1 MSNDGLMNWELQLI
15 VIMLSS
21 HLQIYVNLDE
31 YDDQE
36 YVNFD
41 MKIDE

>member
-1 MSNDGLMNWELQLI
+1 MFIFILI
-15 VIMLSS
+15 
-21 HLQIYVNLDE
+21 HLQMYLDLDE

>member
-1 MSNDGLMNWELQLI
+1 MI

-31 YDDQE
+31 YDDHD

-41 MKIDE
+41 MTTDE